1 MLACVTSADDSSAA
15 RRNAHA
21 SPLVL
26 GINCA
31 SEPSNSMF
39 GATKRAVALP
49 TFMLLASD
57 VLSALS
63 LVLSETFGDS
73 LLDCLQ
79 LVRRR
84 VSRLLCLQKFLK
96 PGLLL
101 PAGKSPT
108 RSNLAGVVGAM
119 VTVAPRVVEPF
130 GEEAAVRDEA
140 ALMEV
145 CVALKKCIN
154 SLTPMELLYLSDT
167 EWQDNPWGYTA
178 TAADSSRSS
187 SKRW

>member
-1 MLACVTSADDSSAA
+1 MPACVTSADDSSAA
-15 RRNAHA
+15 KRNAHA

-49 TFMLLASD
+49 TVMLASD

-73 LLDCLQ
+73 LLDRLQ

-84 VSRLLCLQKFLK
+84 VSRLQCLQKFLK

-119 VTVAPRVVEPF
+119 VTVAPRAVEPF
-130 GEEAAVRDEA
+130 GEEAVVRDEA